1 MACSNG
7 SVLLLQ
13 EGKHA
18 VQGHEGEGRTRS
30 TWFPVYPVHR
40 RMGLPLMLIAERTR
54 QMEIPPGALTVEVS
68 LTRHGEE
75 AYN

>member
-1 MACSNG
+1 MLSKATR
-7 SVLLLQ
+7 
-13 EGKHA
+13 GK
-18 VQGHEGEGRTRS
+18 GERDQRGFQYT
-30 TWFPVYPVHR
+30 TVHR

-54 QMEIPPGALTVEVS
+54 QMVIPPGALTVEVS